1 MKLSERSRENLK
13 GVHPDLVRLVQV
25 VSLPPGYGAIVT
37 EGMRTW
43 KRQQELLAQGKSQ
56 TQNSRHLTGHAI
68 DIAVTKNGEVTW
80 EFDAYKNAADAFK
93 DASRTLGIPITW
105 GGDWG
110 FKDGTHFQLDWEAYP
125 VGTNQKTA
133 KTSTTVAAATVG
145 GGSVV
150 LLPWLLDTLGEISDL
165 VGAIPPGLATWLQ
178 ATLAAAVIGYIVYER
193 VGKIKREGV

>member
-1 MKLSERSRENLK
+1 MKLSERSKKNLE
-13 GVHPDLVRLVQV
+13 GVHPDLVRLVRTV
-25 VSLPPGYGAIVT
+25 TLPSGYEAIVT

-43 KRQQELLAQGKSQ
+43 ERQQELLAQGKSQ

-68 DIAVTKNGEVTW
+68 DIALVKNGEVTW
-80 EFDAYKNAADAFK
+80 EFDAYRKAADAFK
-93 DASRTLGIPITW
+93 DTSRTLGVPITW

-125 VGTNQKTA
+125 LAIGQKTA
-133 KTSTTVAAATVG
+133 KTSTTVAAATAG
-145 GGSVV
+145 GGTVV

-165 VGAIPPGLATWLQ
+165 VGQIPPNLATWLQ
-178 ATLAAAVIGYIVYER
+178 GVLAVTVIGYLVYER